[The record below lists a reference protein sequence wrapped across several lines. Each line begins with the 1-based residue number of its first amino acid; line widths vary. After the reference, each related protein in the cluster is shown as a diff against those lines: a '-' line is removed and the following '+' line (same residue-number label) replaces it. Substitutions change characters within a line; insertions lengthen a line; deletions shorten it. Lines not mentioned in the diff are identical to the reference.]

1 MTVTIPQMDQKM
13 LNKYFPGQVVKKV
26 MRTPL
31 KSVRCYSVEGNKA
44 LIISTAKFKSS
55 LAAYASQ
62 IALQTRWN
70 TSINKEGDHIVCLL
84 YP

>member
-1 MTVTIPQMDQKM
+1 MNEIPLMDQK
-13 LNKYFPGQVVKKV
+13 LLAKYYPGQAVKTV
-26 MRTPL
+26 MRTPI
-31 KSVRCYSVEGNKA
+31 KSVRAYSVEGNKG
-44 LIISTAKFKSS
+44 LIVSTAKLKSI

-70 TSINKEGDHIVCLL
+70 TSINKEGNHLVCLL